1 MRGVVA
7 VVMLCTVQL
16 MSAQIR
22 IIPQEKLL
30 EAANPKTVAS
40 QLRFVADK
48 VDFGTIDEMSGV
60 WQGSATLTNEGG
72 ETIAITRVK
81 STCGCLKAEMPKR
94 ALAPKE
100 SMKVVLK
107 YYPRGHAGVVRQR
120 VFLYTEASDEH
131 PSVALE
137 VRGVVTASAD
147 RSDDY
152 PYSRGV
158 LRLRQDTVR
167 LSGERE
173 VLRMAFM
180 NGGSAELNLSV
191 DTNFLPEGVKVR
203 FEPSK
208 VAPKGEGEMV
218 VEYTPTSAKLQTNLG
233 KIFIRGLN
241 LPPRQCA
248 IDVIKKN

>member
-7 VVMLCTVQL
+7 VVMLCAAQL

-120 VFLYTEASDEH
+120 VFLYTEASEEH
-131 PSVALE
+131 PSAVLE

-173 VLRMAFM
+173 VLRVAFM
-180 NGGSAELNLSV
+180 NGGSVELNLSV

>member
-1 MRGVVA
+1 MRGIIFA
-7 VVMLCTVQL
+7 MLLCSVQL
-16 MSAQIR
+16 LSAQIR

-100 SMKVVLK
+100 SMKVALK
-107 YYPRGHAGVVRQR
+107 YYPRGHAGKVQQR
-120 VFLYTEASDEH
+120 VFLYTNTSEEH
-131 PSVALE
+131 PSAVLE

-152 PYSRGV
+152 PYARGV

-173 VLRMAFM
+173 VLRVAFM
-180 NGGSAELNLSV
+180 NGGSTELNLSV
-191 DTNFLPEGVKVR
+191 DANFLPEGVKVR

-218 VEYTPTSAKLQTNLG
+218 VEYMPKSANSPTNLG
-233 KIFIRGLN
+233 KIYIRGLN
-241 LPPRQCA
+241 LPPRQSA